1 MTANHR
7 VSEAHRGHRAAGV
20 DRSAGREA
28 PGHRLG
34 AAAATPRRP
43 VDALRVL
50 CVLRVS
56 VIDAFAW
63 GIGNAALG

>member
-1 MTANHR
+1 
-7 VSEAHRGHRAAGV
+7 VSF
-20 DRSAGREA
+20 
-28 PGHRLG
+28 
-34 AAAATPRRP
+34 
-43 VDALRVL
+43 